1 MSSFDVLE
9 EAGEL
14 TRRGQPFAL
23 ATVVWR
29 QGPSSGQ
36 QGSRAIITAAGEL
49 HGWIGG
55 ACAEPAVIREAQ
67 QVISEGVPRLLLLG
81 TPDQFGAAV
90 PDGMTVVPIACQS
103 EGALEV
109 YIEPVLPAPHLV
121 VVGRS
126 PMVATLADLSRALG
140 WRTTVLDRGAFSAAD
155 ADESSMV
162 VVATQGHGDED
173 AVEQAAAAR
182 PAYLGLVGS
191 ARRGAAVLGYLR
203 DRGVPQDQLDRV
215 HVPAGLD
222 LGRTSHREIAV
233 AILAELVQLRA
244 SGGLAVAARA
254 ARAGA
259 FPGEGGRAEG
269 VSPPSGEVRGGRSG
283 GSPPRDSTDP
293 VCGMTVTADASS
305 YPLEHEGVTYYFCC
319 AGCRRSFQEN
329 PAAHGEGE
337 PMLITNEFEVAQPV
351 EKVWKFFGDIPQVAT
366 CLPGAEL
373 TEDLGGEKYQGR
385 VAIRMGPVRLQFGG
399 TAEIA
404 ERDEAAKRVI
414 VNAAGAEEKG
424 RGQASMVITATLA
437 RSSRGT
443 RVNVAQDLQLSGAA
457 AQYGRGMIS
466 DVSSVLMRDFAT
478 TMQDRIERI
487 ERGESAEQIAAA
499 GSSPASGLALGLR
512 AAFMAL
518 SRVFRR
524 FFLPYH
530 APAS

>member
-1 MSSFDVLE
+1 MISFDVLE

-49 HGWIGG
+49 RGWIGG

-81 TPDQFGAAV
+81 TPEQFGAAV

-103 EGALEV
+103 EGALQV

-126 PMVATLADLSRALG
+126 PMVATLAGLSRALG

-155 ADESSMV
+155 ADGSSMV

-244 SGGLAVAARA
+244 SGEVGAGGRSTVATGDG
-254 ARAGA
+254 AGA
-259 FPGEGGRAEG
+259 FSGEGGRAEG
-269 VSPPSGEVRGGRSG
+269 MSPPSGELAGAGGSPPGERSG
-283 GSPPRDSTDP
+283 GSPPRASTDP
-293 VCGMTVTADASS
+293 VCGMTVTADASG

-329 PAAHGEGE
+329 PAAYLKE
-337 PMLITNEFEVAQPV
+337 
-351 EKVWKFFGDIPQVAT
+351 
-366 CLPGAEL
+366 
-373 TEDLGGEKYQGR
+373 
-385 VAIRMGPVRLQFGG
+385 
-399 TAEIA
+399 
-404 ERDEAAKRVI
+404 
-414 VNAAGAEEKG
+414 
-424 RGQASMVITATLA
+424 
-437 RSSRGT
+437 SRC
-443 RVNVAQDLQLSGAA
+443 
-457 AQYGRGMIS
+457 
-466 DVSSVLMRDFAT
+466 
-478 TMQDRIERI
+478 
-487 ERGESAEQIAAA
+487 
-499 GSSPASGLALGLR
+499 
-512 AAFMAL
+512 
-518 SRVFRR
+518 
-524 FFLPYH
+524 
-530 APAS
+530 